1 MYVCLEQGGWG
12 STRPAPYPRR
22 PASSRALDPLGG
34 TDWRDAADHIDK
46 ATKEIKQ
53 DEDKV
58 VYESLE
64 EIGEDLPDHS
74 PRFVLLSYP
83 LTLVRTPLTTLS
95 VPKHLHALC
104 KFGAPFRFSDRHW
117 RHVLLRCMLP
127 SDPPCTSPSKPPTRP
142 RGEATGPPNPT
153 RSAIPQW
160 LTSSDLTN
168 SPLAASRS
176 PTS

>member
-1 MYVCLEQGGWG
+1 M
-12 STRPAPYPRR
+12 
-22 PASSRALDPLGG
+22 SRARGEARARPRIRVDLLPPGALDRSGG
-34 TDWRDAADHIDK
+34 TDWRDAADYIDK

-95 VPKHLHALC
+95 VPKHIHALC
-104 KFGAPFRFSDRHW
+104 IFRGTLSIYR
-117 RHVLLRCMLP
+117 
-127 SDPPCTSPSKPPTRP
+127 
-142 RGEATGPPNPT
+142 
-153 RSAIPQW
+153 
-160 LTSSDLTN
+160 
-168 SPLAASRS
+168 SPLALCTTPKHASFRIPLHVPLETSDRTWRRS
-176 PTS
+176 HGNTQTAHAVPYHSG